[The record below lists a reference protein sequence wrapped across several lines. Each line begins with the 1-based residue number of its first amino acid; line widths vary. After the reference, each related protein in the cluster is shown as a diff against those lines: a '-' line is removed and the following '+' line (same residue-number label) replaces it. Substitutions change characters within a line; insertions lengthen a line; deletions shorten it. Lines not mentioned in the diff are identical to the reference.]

1 MKIAI
6 IISII
11 LGIFGS
17 AGYYVYTRATQA
29 FTGTFV
35 SSKVFLGLYILV
47 LVSFFMGKIIEHYSL
62 GFISNFFVR
71 IGSYGLGF
79 FIYALLIIIFF
90 DFIRF
95 INFIIPF
102 YPSFF
107 TADYQKTKL
116 IVGLVSILI
125 ISIINIKGYL
135 NARTPVVKEIEVS
148 ISKSKANFDSLN
160 IVAISDIHLGTM
172 VNKSKTQRLI
182 NVINELNPDL
192 VLIAG
197 DVIDDNIK
205 VVKHYELLENFKNI
219 HSKYGVYACMGN
231 HEYISNAHTNL
242 EYFEE
247 NGIHILKDTTVKIAD
262 SFYII
267 GRDDLQ
273 GERISGKVR
282 KSIDELTTDVDFEL
296 PVFLLDHQ
304 PFKLDKIAEF
314 PIDLQ
319 FSGHT
324 HNGQIWPFNYIT
336 GLLFEQDWGYLKK
349 NSTHFYISAG
359 YGTAVMPLRV
369 GNKSEIVNIKIINDF
384 LSN

>member
-135 NARTPVVKEIEVS
+135 NARTPVVKELEVS

-197 DVIDDNIK
+197 DIIDDNIK

-304 PFKLDKIAEF
+304 PFKLDKIAKF

-359 YGTAVMPLRV
+359 FGTAVMPLRV
-369 GNKSEIVNIKIINDF
+369 GNKSEIVSIKIINDF